1 MSDYEN
7 DGNYFDVWSYVARL
21 GCRVRPSSDPFFADG
36 DTICQV
42 NKVFYISAISF
53 RMANTTIAFNY
64 LKITN
69 LDFIDANLPISN
81 SRRRRRIIAY

>member
-42 NKVFYISAISF
+42 NKFYISAISF
-53 RMANTTIAFNY
+53 RTV
-64 LKITN
+64 
-69 LDFIDANLPISN
+69 ISIQIPKY
-81 SRRRRRIIAY
+81 SKFGFL

>member
-42 NKVFYISAISF
+42 NKILCIRYFFKYGEMV
-53 RMANTTIAFNY
+53 TTIAIQIPEDNKFGFY
-64 LKITN
+64 RCEL
-69 LDFIDANLPISN
+69 ANI
-81 SRRRRRIIAY
+81 